1 MSAFL
6 PLLCPCL
13 LPFLHPRLA
22 AHLSDLRSLDD
33 DVPFH
38 RRRQGM
44 FAGGSTEEVTLTIKT
59 DKGPSLAALLG
70 DESGAPPSEHK
81 SDGLGPLLTALVV
94 LPVGTGKGK
103 AIQLLDIGNVKLET
117 ASGRTSL
124 LIRGRTNDLL
134 FQGHTDALSGGGE
147 NYAEV
152 VRRAVAFGQQRL
164 LAGKPEA
171 ESSTSVVGGMNAVE
185 KGLYFSK
192 REREIEAKRKKA
204 QERKQ
209 KFMRDSGGLKYTAIA
224 MANMA
229 DK

>member
-1 MSAFL
+1 M
-6 PLLCPCL
+6 
-13 LPFLHPRLA
+13 
-22 AHLSDLRSLDD
+22 
-33 DVPFH
+33 
-38 RRRQGM
+38 
-44 FAGGSTEEVTLTIKT
+44 
-59 DKGPSLAALLG
+59 
-70 DESGAPPSEHK
+70 
-81 SDGLGPLLTALVV
+81 
-94 LPVGTGKGK
+94 
-103 AIQLLDIGNVKLET
+103 KLET